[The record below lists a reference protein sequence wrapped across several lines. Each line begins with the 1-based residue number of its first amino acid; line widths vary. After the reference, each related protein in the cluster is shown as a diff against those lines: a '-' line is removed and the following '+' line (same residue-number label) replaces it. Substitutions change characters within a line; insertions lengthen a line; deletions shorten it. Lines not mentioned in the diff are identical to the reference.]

1 MMRSD
6 VDHVHRILIRYA
18 VRLSGRTVFFFAR
31 ATARPAHAAR
41 GSRGSPR
48 GDAREHRT
56 LRVVV
61 ELAPRGDLVARAA
74 AAFAPAGPCIDS
86 ADIRA
91 RRWHPPA
98 RRGVFRTRV
107 RSRGV
112 RVRAGIRARAG
123 RRMRCRIG
131 RGRRVRRAGGER
143 RAARFRHMA
152 HASPRCATS
161 ATGAPV
167 SDTSS
172 CGDRL
177 NTACGWPAAA
187 HRLSRSS
194 RSRSISTTGSTR
206 WPIGHTPPI
215 A

>member
-18 VRLSGRTVFFFAR
+18 VRLSGRTVFFCARDGAPGARRARLTRLAAWRCAR
-31 ATARPAHAAR
+31 APYASRRRRACATRRSRRACGGSLRTSRSLHRFGRHSCTAMA
-41 GSRGSPR
+41 
-48 GDAREHRT
+48 
-56 LRVVV
+56 
-61 ELAPRGDLVARAA
+61 
-74 AAFAPAGPCIDS
+74 
-86 ADIRA
+86 
-91 RRWHPPA
+91 PPA